1 MTGDNP
7 KAPPRL
13 LLRWEALPAQTQ
25 IMITFPALVV
35 LLFLVHIG
43 PLNQPLGRGAFYA
56 VFWAILGTFAV
67 VVATRTE
74 AAKRR
79 KAEEEARDDV

>member
-7 KAPPRL
+7 KPPPRL

-25 IMITFPALVV
+25 ILITFPVLVV
-35 LLFLVHIG
+35 VLFFVHIG

-74 AAKRR
+74 ASKR
-79 KAEEEARDDV
+79 KKSEEEHRV

>member
-7 KAPPRL
+7 PKQAPRL

-25 IMITFPALVV
+25 IMITFPVLVV
-35 LLFLVHIG
+35 VLFFVHIG

-56 VFWAILGTFAV
+56 VFWAVLGTFAV

-74 AAKRR
+74 ATKRKR
-79 KAEEEARDDV
+79 ADKEDDV

>member
-1 MTGDNP
+1 VTGGS
-7 KAPPRL
+7 KHQPPRW
-13 LLRWEALPAQTQ
+13 LLRWEGLSAQTQ
-25 IMITFPALVV
+25 ILISFPSLVV
-35 LLFLVHIG
+35 ILFLVHIG

-74 AAKRR
+74 ANKR
-79 KAEEEARDDV
+79 KHQGQEEQDD

>member
-7 KAPPRL
+7 KPPPRL
-13 LLRWEALPAQTQ
+13 LLRWEALSAQTQ
-25 IMITFPALVV
+25 IVITFPVLVV
-35 LLFLVHIG
+35 VLFFVHIG

-74 AAKRR
+74 ASKR
-79 KAEEEARDDV
+79 KKSEEEHRV

>member
-1 MTGDNP
+1 LVTGDNP
-7 KAPPRL
+7 RQPPRL

-25 IMITFPALVV
+25 IMITFPVLVV
-35 LLFLVHIG
+35 VLFFVHIG
-43 PLNQPLGRGAFYA
+43 PLKQPLARGAFYA

-74 AAKRR
+74 AAKRKR
-79 KAEEEARDDV
+79 TDEESDV

>member
-1 MTGDNP
+1 VTGDNP
-7 KAPPRL
+7 KPPPRL
-13 LLRWEALPAQTQ
+13 LLRWEALSAHTQ
-25 IMITFPALVV
+25 IVITFPVLVV
-35 LLFLVHIG
+35 VLFFVHIG

-74 AAKRR
+74 ASKR
-79 KAEEEARDDV
+79 KKSEEEHRV